1 MSEELTPKK
10 KISPRRNA
18 LAAGLILILVGAA
31 LLIAPYLNFGY
42 YFMAVL
48 GVIMLA
54 LGVFTR
60 EEGWIIPG
68 GVVGGIGLG
77 IITTASPLSA
87 AFGQIES
94 GGIFLLSFAAGWFII
109 PLFSVLFTKSRNYWA
124 FIPGSIMAVIGALIL
139 LKDVGGLTA
148 LELIGK
154 VWPVILIIIGV
165 SILIKAFRKSDNAA

>member
-10 KISPRRNA
+10 KFSPRRNA
-18 LAAGLILILVGAA
+18 LATGLILIIIGTA
-31 LLIAPYLNFGY
+31 LLFAPYLNFGY

-68 GVVGGIGLG
+68 GVVSGIGLG

-87 AFGQIES
+87 SFGEIES

-109 PLFSVLFTKSRNYWA
+109 PLFSVLFTKGRNFWA
-124 FIPGSIMAVIGALIL
+124 FIPGSIMAAIGSLIL
-139 LKDVGGLTA
+139 LKDVGGMAA
-148 LELIGK
+148 LELISK
-154 VWPVILIIIGV
+154 FWPVILIIIGLV
-165 SILIKAFRKSDNAA
+165 ILVKGFRKSDTTA